1 MSGNKVL
8 FGATVEVC
16 DTDEDKKMTYQIVG
30 QYEADLTKNLISLQ
44 SPVAKALI
52 GKEVGDFVDVST
64 PGGIKTYEIMS
75 VKFV

>member
-1 MSGNKVL
+1 
-8 FGATVEVC
+8 
-16 DTDEDKKMTYQIVG
+16 MTYQIVG
-30 QYEADLTKNLISLQ
+30 QYEADLSRNLISLQ

-64 PGGIKTYEIMS
+64 PGGTKTYEIVS